1 MAGRCGRRGGA
12 HPVWDLAV
20 ANPTALDHLG
30 LDRTDQFAWRLGPL
44 LRDLGPP
51 PRIGC
56 GAGALFVQQIIYM
69 SALGWLV
76 FGNVPDSA
84 VVLGACVV
92 VGSGL
97 YLLWREVRVR

>member
-1 MAGRCGRRGGA
+1 
-12 HPVWDLAV
+12 LY
-20 ANPTALDHLG
+20 
-30 LDRTDQFAWRLGPL
+30 
-44 LRDLGPP
+44 
-51 PRIGC
+51 
-56 GAGALFVQQIIYM
+56 QQIIYM

-97 YLLWREVRVR
+97 YLLSREISITRFLLKK